1 MLLPLQ
7 QNLPGAQVRLS
18 WLEIE
23 PAVATSR
30 VRVSWLE
37 VEEGPAT
44 PGGESHPQARMIVT
58 IGSIM
63 IR

>member
-23 PAVATSR
+23 PAAAVQ

-58 IGSIM
+58 IGSMM